1 MLRFLRDKVI
11 VKNEKEICAPFAV
24 PLQNA
29 KVMATVCGNCLVK
42 MEKAMNSYIKIFC
55 ERVKEISFA

>member
-29 KVMATVCGNCLVK
+29 KVTPTMSDKCLVK
-42 MEKAMNSYIKIFC
+42 MERALNLYNKKC
-55 ERVKEISFA
+55 LEREDI